1 MLAKILNAIVTVLTL
16 DFSVPTEIIL
26 LLLHLVCP
34 DLGVVV
40 HRVLVELQLALPA
53 DSVFPADVVF
63 PLTLWSCVEL
73 DLEEIIALLTHCA
86 ELAGCLAGCG
96 TATDAPLPC

>member
-16 DFSVPTEIIL
+16 DFSVPAEIVL

-40 HRVLVELQLALPA
+40 HRVLVELQLALPRC
-53 DSVFPADVVF
+53 F
-63 PLTLWSCVEL
+63 C
-73 DLEEIIALLTHCA
+73 
-86 ELAGCLAGCG
+86 
-96 TATDAPLPC
+96 

>member
-16 DFSVPTEIIL
+16 NFSVPAEIVL

-40 HRVLVELQLALPA
+40 HRFLVELQLALPA
-53 DSVFPADVVF
+53 GSVFPADVVLRGAR
-63 PLTLWSCVEL
+63 P
-73 DLEEIIALLTHCA
+73 
-86 ELAGCLAGCG
+86 
-96 TATDAPLPC
+96 

>member
-1 MLAKILNAIVTVLTL
+1 MSSSIVFLLN
-16 DFSVPTEIIL
+16 SS
-26 LLLHLVCP
+26 LHFH
-34 DLGVVV
+34 G
-40 HRVLVELQLALPA
+40 ASA